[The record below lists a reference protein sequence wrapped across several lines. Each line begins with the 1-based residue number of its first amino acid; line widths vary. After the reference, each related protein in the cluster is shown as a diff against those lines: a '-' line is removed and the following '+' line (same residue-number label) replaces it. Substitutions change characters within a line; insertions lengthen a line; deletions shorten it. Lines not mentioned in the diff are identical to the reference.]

1 MCLFQGYHEKI
12 LPFVMDNTE
21 NPEHE
26 VLQLLLNK
34 FNLDISAWDVKRH
47 GPVKFELKTS
57 IVGKHIDYR

>member
-1 MCLFQGYHEKI
+1 
-12 LPFVMDNTE
+12 MDNTE